1 MASEPQPSPLPL
13 VRFPAWQPAYEA
25 ALQSTDTRTL
35 FKLVEVA
42 ESAMLVRRDLLN
54 GGLQARAEWDALEE
68 ALRVLTVIKKERLLF
83 PSASV

>member
-1 MASEPQPSPLPL
+1 MATKPSASALPRL
-13 VRFPAWQPAYEA
+13 GFPSWQPAYQA

-42 ESAMLVRRDLLN
+42 ESAILMRRDLLN
-54 GGLQARAEWDALEE
+54 GDSNHRAESDAIEQ
-68 ALRVLTVIKKERLLF
+68 ALRVLAVIKKERLLF